1 MRYKNLI
8 IIGTSHIAPQSL
20 KEVESTI
27 LNEIPDIVAL
37 ELDRKRLS
45 ALVGNIS
52 RKLRWKDVW
61 RVGIKGFLFSMIGA
75 WVEQKLG
82 QKTGVAPGSEML
94 LAFKTAQKVNARVA
108 LIDQDIE
115 FTLKRFSKE
124 LSWKEKWFFLVDL
137 FRGLILRKSDI
148 DFDLAK
154 VPKQETITRL
164 IKQVKKRY
172 PNVYKVLVTERN
184 SFMAA
189 GLAHLLQSFPEKKI
203 VAVVGA
209 GHEKD
214 IVGLVKQ
221 KLKVNFCS

>member
-27 LNEIPDIVAL
+27 LTETPDIVAL
-37 ELDRKRLS
+37 ELDRKRIS
-45 ALVGNIS
+45 ALASNKGG
-52 RKLRWKDVW
+52 KTRWKDAW

-124 LSWKEKWFFLVDL
+124 LSWKEKWFFLVDI
-137 FRGLILRKSDI
+137 FKGLILRKSDI

-164 IKQVKKRY
+164 IKKVRKRY
-172 PNVYKVLVTERN
+172 PNIYKVLVTERN

-189 GLAHLLQSFPEKKI
+189 NLAHLLQNFPDKKI

-214 IVGLVKQ
+214 IIGLIKQ
-221 KLKVNFCS
+221 KLKE

>member
-27 LNEIPDIVAL
+27 LSEIPDIVAL
-37 ELDRKRLS
+37 ELDRKRMFGLTS
-45 ALVGNIS
+45 NKSG
-52 RKLRWKDVW
+52 KTRWKDIW

-82 QKTGVAPGSEML
+82 QKTGVSPGSEML
-94 LAFKTAQKVNARVA
+94 LAFRTAQKVNARVA

-115 FTLKRFSKE
+115 LTLKRFSKE
-124 LSWKEKWFFLVDL
+124 LSWKEKWFFLVDI
-137 FRGLILRKSDI
+137 FKGLILRKSDI

-154 VPKQETITRL
+154 VPKQETIARL
-164 IKQVKKRY
+164 IKQVRKRY

-184 SFMAA
+184 NFMAA
-189 GLAHLLQSFPEKKI
+189 NLAHLLQNFPEKKI

-214 IVGLVKQ
+214 IISLVKQ
-221 KLKVNFCS
+221 KLKE

>member
-27 LNEIPDIVAL
+27 LNDAPGIVAL

-45 ALVGNIS
+45 GLVSNKGGKT
-52 RKLRWKDVW
+52 RLKDVW
-61 RVGIKGFLFSMIGA
+61 RVGIKGFIFSMIGA
-75 WVEQKLG
+75 WAEQKLG
-82 QKTGVAPGSEML
+82 QKTGVSPGSEML

-137 FRGLILRKSDI
+137 FKGLILRKSDV

-154 VPKQETITRL
+154 VPKQEVITKL
-164 IKQVKKRY
+164 IKQVRKRY

-184 SFMAA
+184 KFMAA
-189 GLAHLLQSFPEKKI
+189 NLAHLLQNFPEQKI

-214 IVGLVKQ
+214 IIDLVKQ
-221 KLKVNFCS
+221 KLKE

>member
-27 LNEIPDIVAL
+27 LNETPDIVAI
-37 ELDRKRLS
+37 ELDRKRIS
-45 ALVGNIS
+45 ALVSNKGG
-52 RKLRWKDVW
+52 KMRWKDVW

-124 LSWKEKWFFLVDL
+124 LSWKEKWFFLVDI
-137 FRGLILRKSDI
+137 FKGLILRKSDI

-189 GLAHLLQSFPEKKI
+189 SLAHLLQNFPEKKI

-214 IVGLVKQ
+214 IINLIKQ
-221 KLKVNFCS
+221 KLKE